1 MLGASPAQ
9 KDFYRI
15 EKGFAMQRKSSFH
28 YGKGNL
34 GFCAH
39 NDRSKPTANS
49 IFSTKNN
56 EYSCSAK
63 EAIEIYRQ
71 ELQKR
76 TLAYTMRR
84 NKKLHKNTI
93 THLSAIINLDE
104 RHTLQDVQKFADYL
118 EEILGTKV
126 FQIAVHKDEGYVDE
140 ETGKKHIN
148 YHAHIE
154 FLGLDEQGNSVRRK
168 LDKSMLSHLQDKV
181 AEILQMERG
190 INYTAERKKRPK
202 RLDTYEYKEHAKRL
216 AKALKPYDKAILNAY
231 LQYKLQNAKDPRA
244 YKDFILQKLAERDE
258 SFVKEYEAY
267 KEYITQTDPQ
277 NFVRQEAENIAKIKD
292 LKEENKKLREQLKEA
307 GAKREQ
313 YAQLEQFVKE
323 IKEQVKAKELTIAQL
338 KEQMQSMQ
346 EQLLKQLREKDRQI
360 AQLQEKNK
368 ALQKQVTAL
377 QNAPAPEP
385 QVIVKEDTA
394 KIERL
399 QKELEEEKAKNAK
412 LVGLLKKQE
421 EEIERLKRQLQ
432 ELKQLR
438 YRERKEREEEIRQL
452 KEALKGAKKEL
463 AEYQNEDFL
472 AKMRTGELVQRWR
485 ELVQQVDDHFHD
497 LSDAEFQKIQSEID
511 QIEEELKKYGIG
523 LHAEQPPKAPKKS
536 RNYGRGMGF

>member
-1 MLGASPAQ
+1 MSFLLGASPAQ

-140 ETGKKHIN
+140 ETGEKHIN

-258 SFVKEYEAY
+258 SFVKE
-267 KEYITQTDPQ
+267 
-277 NFVRQEAENIAKIKD
+277 
-292 LKEENKKLREQLKEA
+292 
-307 GAKREQ
+307 
-313 YAQLEQFVKE
+313 
-323 IKEQVKAKELTIAQL
+323 
-338 KEQMQSMQ
+338 
-346 EQLLKQLREKDRQI
+346 
-360 AQLQEKNK
+360 
-368 ALQKQVTAL
+368 
-377 QNAPAPEP
+377 
-385 QVIVKEDTA
+385 
-394 KIERL
+394 
-399 QKELEEEKAKNAK
+399 
-412 LVGLLKKQE
+412 
-421 EEIERLKRQLQ
+421 
-432 ELKQLR
+432 
-438 YRERKEREEEIRQL
+438 
-452 KEALKGAKKEL
+452 
-463 AEYQNEDFL
+463 
-472 AKMRTGELVQRWR
+472 
-485 ELVQQVDDHFHD
+485 
-497 LSDAEFQKIQSEID
+497 
-511 QIEEELKKYGIG
+511 
-523 LHAEQPPKAPKKS
+523 
-536 RNYGRGMGF
+536 